1 MTVTFNARLAPVLP
15 HPNTVLTARPA
26 PKVGDT
32 VWFKGE
38 RHEVLYIHTKDT
50 VEQFG
55 SGKTVSGMK
64 GKLNIRY
71 SGPGSRDSMTMRWP
85 VTVDVKDLDPAPP
98 RGVEAPKKKA

>member
-1 MTVTFNARLAPVLP
+1 MTVSFSPRLAPVLP
-15 HPNTVLTARPA
+15 HPNAVLPTRPS

-38 RHEVLYIHTKDT
+38 RHEVLFIHTKDT

-55 SGKTVSGMK
+55 SGKLVSGMK

-71 SGPGSRDSMTMRWP
+71 SGPGSRHSMTMRWP
-85 VTVDVKDLDPAPP
+85 VTVDVKDLDLAPP
-98 RGVEAPKKKA
+98 RAPKASARLG